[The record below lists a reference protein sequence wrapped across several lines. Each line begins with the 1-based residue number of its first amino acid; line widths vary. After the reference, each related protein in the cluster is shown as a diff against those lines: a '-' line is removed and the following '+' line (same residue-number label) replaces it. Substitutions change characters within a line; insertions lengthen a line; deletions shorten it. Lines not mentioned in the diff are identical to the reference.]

1 MDTNTGAWRICQT
14 RRFIPG
20 AVATSLKRKRV
31 IRIVKDYTE
40 GELKEALSKLTIL
53 VDSRENVN
61 DHITGYFDEKK
72 IPYKVRKLDQGDYSA
87 TLGDYTMEYDICIE
101 RKNSLSELCG
111 NFGTNRERFERE
123 FTRAKAV
130 GAKTFLLIE
139 NNTLDDVYLGNY
151 RSQMKPQSLI
161 ASLLMWQ
168 VRYNTT
174 IMFCNK
180 KNSAKLIY
188 GILYYYARE
197 VLLYGSE

>member
-1 MDTNTGAWRICQT
+1 MRICQT
-14 RRFIPG
+14 RLSIPG
-20 AVATSLKRKRV
+20 AVATSSRRKRV
-31 IRIVKDYTE
+31 VRIVRKYTE
-40 GELKEALSKLTIL
+40 AELKEELSKLTIL
-53 VDSRENVN
+53 VDTRENVN

-87 TLGDYTMEYDICIE
+87 MLGDYTLENDVVIE

-111 NFGTNRERFERE
+111 NFGSNRERFERE
-123 FTRAKAV
+123 FTRAKALRI
-130 GAKTFLLIE
+130 KPFLLIE

-188 GILYYYARE
+188 GILMYYARE
-197 VLLYGSE
+197 VLLYGTE

>member
-1 MDTNTGAWRICQT
+1 MDMNKGANWVCQP
-14 RRFIPG
+14 RRSTVG
-20 AVATSLKRKRV
+20 AVAICSRRKRV
-31 IRIVKDYTE
+31 VRIVRKYTE
-40 GELKEALSKLTIL
+40 AELKEELAKLTIL
-53 VDSRENVN
+53 VDTRENVN

-87 TLGDYTMEYDICIE
+87 TLGDYTLEYDVAIE
-101 RKNSLSELCG
+101 RKSGLTELCG
-111 NFGTNRERFERE
+111 NLGQNRTRFENE
-123 FTRAKAV
+123 FTRAKALHI
-130 GAKTFLLIE
+130 KPFLLIE

-188 GILYYYARE
+188 GILMYYARE

>member
-1 MDTNTGAWRICQT
+1 MQICQT
-14 RRFIPG
+14 RHFTPG
-20 AVATSLKRKRV
+20 AVATSSRRKRV
-31 IRIVKDYTE
+31 VRIVRKYTE
-40 GELKEALSKLTIL
+40 TELKEELAKLTIL
-53 VDSRENVN
+53 VDTRENVN

-87 TLGDYTMEYDICIE
+87 MLGDYTLEYDVAIE
-101 RKNSLSELCG
+101 RKSGLTELCG
-111 NFGTNRERFERE
+111 NLGQNRTRFENE
-123 FTRAKAV
+123 FTRAKALHI
-130 GAKTFLLIE
+130 KPFLLIE

-188 GILYYYARE
+188 GILMYYARE

>member
-1 MDTNTGAWRICQT
+1 MIGI
-14 RRFIPG
+14 
-20 AVATSLKRKRV
+20 VRK
-31 IRIVKDYTE
+31 YTE
-40 GELKEALSKLTIL
+40 TELKEELAKLTIL
-53 VDSRENVN
+53 VDTRENVN

-87 TLGDYTMEYDICIE
+87 MLGDYTLENDVVIE
-101 RKNSLSELCG
+101 RKSGLTELCG
-111 NFGTNRERFERE
+111 NFGSNRERFERE
-123 FTRAKAV
+123 FTRAKALHI
-130 GAKTFLLIE
+130 KPFLLIE

-188 GILYYYARE
+188 GILMYYARE

>member
-1 MDTNTGAWRICQT
+1 MNRGAQRICQT
-14 RRFIPG
+14 RLSIPG
-20 AVATSLKRKRV
+20 AVATSSRRKRV
-31 IRIVKDYTE
+31 VRIVRKYTE
-40 GELKEALSKLTIL
+40 TELKEELAKLTIL
-53 VDSRENVN
+53 VDTRENVN

-87 TLGDYTMEYDICIE
+87 MLGDYTLENDVVIE
-101 RKNSLSELCG
+101 RKSGLTELCG
-111 NFGTNRERFERE
+111 NFGSNRERFERE
-123 FTRAKAV
+123 FTRAKALRI
-130 GAKTFLLIE
+130 KPFLLIE

-161 ASLLMWQ
+161 ASLLMWH

-188 GILYYYARE
+188 GILMYYARE